1 MGWTTI
7 NDKGELQELK
17 GKNLKIGVDTISDL
31 EKYTSY
37 NFSIG
42 QKVDG
47 IGVTLEKDTKNAI
60 NTVTNNVSNA
70 LDFSSYYKYIPVALL
85 VLLLLKRR
93 K

>member
-7 NDKGELQELK
+7 NNKGELQELK
-17 GKNLKIGVDTISDL
+17 GENLKIGVDTISDL

-42 QKVDG
+42 QKVGG

-70 LDFSSYYKYIPVALL
+70 LDFSIYYKYIPVALL